1 MRHSVYW
8 AFRYGMR
15 FYDLWYIW
23 GKFSNNKYTFIFV
36 FFVMLNSTYQASTT
50 VLIKWQHGIKVDHI
64 YSNIYILYKCPCS
77 YCVHSQSL
85 KPLSSSGDV
94 IKATQLKK
102 HKLTNIII
110 SSNQISIV
118 QSSSVVYKLLLR
130 SLGIFL
136 CCWKKYYCDV
146 KIPNCQNWNFLAFF
160 MITGV

>member
-1 MRHSVYW
+1 MDLFIPEYVTGLHPLGKYTKMYILKPYLSLLCICMFFRQAHIQNWEMKDLKKGSVVMRHSVYW

-64 YSNIYILYKCPCS
+64 YSNIYILNKCPCS

-94 IKATQLKK
+94 IKATQL
-102 HKLTNIII
+102 N
-110 SSNQISIV
+110 
-118 QSSSVVYKLLLR
+118 
-130 SLGIFL
+130 
-136 CCWKKYYCDV
+136 
-146 KIPNCQNWNFLAFF
+146 KI
-160 MITGV
+160 